1 MSRSDHILNLLS
13 NTPALIKHIMGA
25 LNETEAL
32 RNPLPQ
38 DVTRSSYTSTVLFLL
53 GQQCEAK
60 KYSSEPCLILNKRS
74 MKVKQAGDL
83 CCPGGSLSSRLDSYL
98 AKLLYL
104 PGSPLK
110 RWPYWSL
117 WRTRQQKQAGELAVI
132 FAASLRE
139 SFEEMRLNPLGVKL
153 LGLLPSQQLVMFHR
167 IIYPLV
173 CWIPRQKRFRPN
185 WEVEKIVYI
194 PVRNLLDSKNYARY
208 RLNIELVAGQ
218 RRNPGLHDF
227 PCFIHT
233 DQDVT
238 ENLWGATFRITMAFL
253 KVAFGFK
260 PPVMDSLPVVNGTLD
275 ENYLT
280 GGE

>member
-1 MSRSDHILNLLS
+1 MSQNDHILNLLS
-13 NTPALIKHIMGA
+13 DTPALIKHIMGS
-25 LNETEAL
+25 LNETQAP

-38 DVTRSSYTSTVLFLL
+38 DVTRSSYASTVLFLL
-53 GQQCEAK
+53 GPQCEAK
-60 KYSSEPCLILNKRS
+60 KLCPEPCLILNKRS

-117 WRTRQQKQAGELAVI
+117 WRAQQQKRAGELAVI

-139 SFEEMRLNPLGVKL
+139 GFEEMRLNPLGVKL

-185 WEVEKIVYI
+185 WEVGKIVYI
-194 PVRNLLDSKNYARY
+194 PLRNLLDSKNYARY
-208 RLNIELVAGQ
+208 RLNFELVPGQ
-218 RRNPGLHDF
+218 RQNPDRLDF
-227 PCFIHT
+227 PCFIHK
-233 DQDVT
+233 DGDET

-253 KVAFGFK
+253 ESTCGFK
-260 PPVMDSLPVVNGTLD
+260 PPDMDSLPVVNGALD
-275 ENYLT
+275 KNYLT

>member
-1 MSRSDHILNLLS
+1 MNLLS
-13 NTPALIKHIMGA
+13 DTPALIKHIMGT
-25 LNETEAL
+25 LNENESL
-32 RNPLPQ
+32 RNPLPP
-38 DVTRSSYTSTVLFLL
+38 DIARGSFASTVLFLL
-53 GQQCEAK
+53 GPQCEANTLCP
-60 KYSSEPCLILNKRS
+60 EPSLILNKRS

-104 PGSPLK
+104 PGSPLR

-117 WRTRQQKQAGELAVI
+117 WQTHQPNQAGELAMI

-139 SFEEMRLNPLGVKL
+139 GFEEMRLNPLGVKL

-173 CWIPRQKRFRPN
+173 CWIPRQQRFRPN

-194 PVRNLLDSKNYARY
+194 PVRNLLDSNNYGRY
-208 RLNIELVAGQ
+208 RLNFERIPGQ
-218 RRNPGLHDF
+218 NRNPGNHDF
-227 PCFIHT
+227 ACFMHR
-233 DQDVT
+233 DGDDT

-253 KVAFGFK
+253 EVVFGFK
-260 PPVMDSLPVVNGTLD
+260 PPDLDSLPVVSGILD
-275 ENYLT
+275 KNYLT